1 MNGFTQILEK
11 LREHIL
17 ELEPTANAV
26 RQNEILEGVF
36 ERSLPKLLNDF
47 IEGSKEQRYIT
58 LNDHA
63 FLEQE
68 FVARLKR
75 RWHEPFDLLRFFT
88 IVSLEIVEEIGKN
101 PDSYYVDGQ
110 KNLFVILLKLH
121 ARSIQ
126 VAREIHVL
134 MSNGYADGAL
144 SRWRTLH
151 EICVILKF
159 IFENGENT
167 AIMYTDFIVVESSKE
182 LATYSDKADIL
193 GFKAVEKEV
202 EDHFSA
208 EIDRLKIKYGNDF
221 VKDYGWTSQVL
232 LRKEDR
238 NFTGVEKSV
247 GLDWLRP
254 FYKWACNPTHGG
266 AKTAFT
272 PVGLYQD
279 ELIDSDFYH
288 LAGPT
293 NYGFADCA
301 QLTAFSLLEITK
313 TLAGM
318 FPSYDS
324 RFAIKYLE
332 ALFEDVKD
340 KFCDTQ
346 MEIESEEE
354 QKKK

>member
-1 MNGFTQILEK
+1 MKFFELAQMLLFEVNALNGFRQILEK
-11 LREHIL
+11 LRENIL
-17 ELEPTANAV
+17 EVEPTADIT
-26 RQNEILEGVF
+26 RQNEILENVF
-36 ERSLPKLLNDF
+36 KRSLPKIVDDF

-58 LNDHA
+58 LNDNA

-75 RWHEPFDLLRFFT
+75 RWHESFDLLRFFT
-88 IVSLEIVEEIGKN
+88 IVSLEIVEGIGEN
-101 PDSYYVDGQ
+101 SDSYYVDGQ

-167 AIMYTDFIVVESSKE
+167 AIMYTDFIIVESSKE
-182 LATYSDKADIL
+182 IATYSDKVEIL
-193 GFKAVEKEV
+193 GFKAVEKSV
-202 EDHFSA
+202 EDDFAA
-208 EIDRLKIKYGNDF
+208 EIIRLKNKYGNDF
-221 VKDYGWTSQVL
+221 IKDYGWTNQVL

-266 AKTAFT
+266 AKTAFA
-272 PVGLYQD
+272 PVGLYQV
-279 ELIDSDFYH
+279 IH
-288 LAGPT
+288 
-293 NYGFADCA
+293 
-301 QLTAFSLLEITK
+301 
-313 TLAGM
+313 
-318 FPSYDS
+318 
-324 RFAIKYLE
+324 
-332 ALFEDVKD
+332 ALPL
-340 KFCDTQ
+340 KF
-346 MEIESEEE
+346 
-354 QKKK
+354 

>member
-1 MNGFTQILEK
+1 MLLFEVNALNGFRQILEK
-11 LREHIL
+11 LRENIL
-17 ELEPTANAV
+17 EVEPTADIT
-26 RQNEILEGVF
+26 RQNEILENVF
-36 ERSLPKLLNDF
+36 KRSLPKIVDDF

-58 LNDHA
+58 LNDNA

-75 RWHEPFDLLRFFT
+75 RWHESFDLLRFFT
-88 IVSLEIVEEIGKN
+88 IVSLEIVEGIGEN
-101 PDSYYVDGQ
+101 SDSYYVDGQ

-167 AIMYTDFIVVESSKE
+167 AIMYTDFIIVESSKE
-182 LATYSDKADIL
+182 IATYSDKVEIL
-193 GFKAVEKEV
+193 GFKAVEKSV
-202 EDHFSA
+202 EDDFAA
-208 EIDRLKIKYGNDF
+208 EIIRLKNKYGNDF
-221 VKDYGWTSQVL
+221 IKDYGWTNQVL

-266 AKTAFT
+266 AKTAFA
-272 PVGLYQD
+272 PVGLYQV
-279 ELIDSDFYH
+279 IH
-288 LAGPT
+288 
-293 NYGFADCA
+293 
-301 QLTAFSLLEITK
+301 
-313 TLAGM
+313 
-318 FPSYDS
+318 
-324 RFAIKYLE
+324 
-332 ALFEDVKD
+332 ALPL
-340 KFCDTQ
+340 KF
-346 MEIESEEE
+346 
-354 QKKK
+354 